1 MPFTSGT
8 TDPDREP
15 VPLTVWTTRAQGDEP
30 FSEDILGRV
39 LDAYSRRGDLV
50 LSTTTVPPVVADRCI
65 TAGRRHR
72 TVNTTADVD
81 ILTGR
86 RRDAAALIVELHTS
100 TASRTVRA
108 AVYSRLA
115 ALLRPAGILLIGL
128 PRSIPGGGDPLTDTV
143 AAARSA
149 GLTYTQHLL
158 TVRIPLPDGF
168 LTPPADWDPADDPTL
183 PTPMPPLRAHADI
196 AVFTRPAVRS
206 SR

>member
-8 TDPDREP
+8 TDPGREP
-15 VPLTVWTTRAQGDEP
+15 VPLTVWTTHAQGDEL
-30 FSEDILGRV
+30 FSEDVLGRV

-50 LSTTTVPPVVADRCI
+50 LSTTSVPPVVGDRCI

-72 TVNTTADVD
+72 TVSTTTDTD
-81 ILTGR
+81 ILTGHR
-86 RRDAAALIVELHTS
+86 LGAAALIVDLHTS

-108 AVYSRLA
+108 AMYSRLA

-128 PRSIPGGGDPLTDTV
+128 PPSISDGGDPLTDT
-143 AAARSA
+143 AAAACSA

-158 TVRIPLPDGF
+158 AVRIPLPDGF
-168 LTPPADWDPADDPTL
+168 LVPPADWDPADDPTL
-183 PTPMPPLRAHADI
+183 PTPLPPLRVHADI
-196 AVFTRPAVRS
+196 AVFTRPTVRS

>member
-8 TDPDREP
+8 TDLGREP
-15 VPLTVWTTRAQGDEP
+15 VPLTVWTTRAQSDEL

-72 TVNTTADVD
+72 TVNTTTEVD
-81 ILTGR
+81 ILTGHHL
-86 RRDAAALIVELHTS
+86 DAAALLVDLHTS
-100 TASRTVRA
+100 TTSRTVRA
-108 AVYSRLA
+108 AMYSRLA

-128 PRSIPGGGDPLTDTV
+128 PPSIPDGGDPLTDTV

-158 TVRIPLPDGF
+158 TVQIPLPDGI
-168 LTPPADWDPADDPTL
+168 LTPPADWDPAGDPTL
-183 PTPMPPLRAHADI
+183 PTPLPPLRVHADI
-196 AVFTRPAVRS
+196 AVFTRPTVRS

>member
-8 TDPDREP
+8 TDPGREP
-15 VPLTVWTTRAQGDEP
+15 VPLTVWTTRTQDDEP
-30 FSEDILGRV
+30 FSEDVLGRV

-50 LSTTTVPPVVADRCI
+50 LSTTSVPPAVGDRCI

-72 TVNTTADVD
+72 TVNTTTEVD
-81 ILTGR
+81 ILTGHR
-86 RRDAAALIVELHTS
+86 LDAAALIVDLHTS

-108 AVYSRLA
+108 ALYEKMA
-115 ALLRPAGILLIGL
+115 FLLRPAGILLIGL
-128 PRSIPGGGDPLTDTV
+128 PPSIPDGDPLTDTV

-158 TVRIPLPDGF
+158 TIRIPLPAGF
-168 LTPPADWDPADDPTL
+168 LTPPADWDPAGDPTL
-183 PTPMPPLRAHADI
+183 PTPLPPLRVHADI
-196 AVFTRPAVRS
+196 AVFTRPTVRS